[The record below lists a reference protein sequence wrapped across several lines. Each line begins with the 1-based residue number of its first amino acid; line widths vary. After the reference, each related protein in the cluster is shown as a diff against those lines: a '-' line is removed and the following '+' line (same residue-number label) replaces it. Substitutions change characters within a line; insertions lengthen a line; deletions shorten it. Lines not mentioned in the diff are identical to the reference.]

1 MIILEIYIFF
11 LYNQSM
17 KNKRMKIITGVLVA
31 IWMAVVFAFSNE
43 PSVQT
48 QSTSGNV
55 TEKIVNIISKVVNI
69 PEEKKE
75 NTIQRL
81 NPYIRKIAHYLL
93 YTLGGIFI
101 IISMNQYN
109 TLSENK
115 KIIISLII
123 GIVYSISDEIHQYFI
138 RGRAC
143 QIIDV
148 YLDSLGIATG
158 VFLVLFFIKIYENNK
173 FKIYHK

>member
-31 IWMAVVFAFSNE
+31 IWMIIVFTFSNE
-43 PSVQT
+43 PSVET
-48 QSTSGNV
+48 QATSGNV
-55 TEKIVNIISKVVNI
+55 TEKIVNIISKVFNI
-69 PEEKKE
+69 TQEQKEKLVQK
-75 NTIQRL
+75 L

-93 YTLGGIFI
+93 YTLGGFFI
-101 IISMNQYN
+101 IINMNQYN
-109 TLSENK
+109 TLSESK

-123 GIVYSISDEIHQYFI
+123 GIVYSISDEIHQHFI
-138 RGRAC
+138 PGRAC
-143 QIIDV
+143 QITDV

-158 VFLVLFFIKIYENNK
+158 VVLVLFFIKKYENNK
-173 FKIYHK
+173 LKIYNK